1 MTTRAPTPD
10 FWPSSG
16 HGELHRTPRGWLQP
30 SPAWL
35 RRWLA
40 RPELA
45 LVEESCAAER
55 ALHAALAEHPERPVT
70 PAELAA
76 LQDADARSNYAA
88 FVDFRDGLAAAGSFE
103 AWYLAQIRSPRVTAA
118 PVFVTGVV
126 HAIARHLLDDG
137 ADAFQ
142 ARAAELLFRPQRVT
156 TTEGRLLSADLAVI
170 DMRNETAGLGTLGR
184 LLLEAQ
190 APLQPTRMQVLS
202 PDTMHDYWPRAERH
216 ELLLDLT
223 HEISNDLGH
232 GIVLKMARAH
242 SGLAALARVLEK
254 WTAHFLGTGVRI
266 TPVPRI
272 DDPAW
277 RWHIGLDAESMAL
290 LNDLDEE
297 RTVEPGRLARLVSLF
312 RLDFEHR
319 ADMRAD
325 VAGYP
330 VYLGLATSADGV
342 LKLKPQNL
350 LLNLPLARQG

>member
-1 MTTRAPTPD
+1 MTTQAPTAD

-16 HGELHRTPRGWLQP
+16 HGELHRTTRGWLQA

-45 LVEESCAAER
+45 LVDESCAAER
-55 ALHAALAEHPERPVT
+55 ALHAALVEHPECPVT
-70 PAELAA
+70 AVELAA
-76 LQDADARSNYAA
+76 LQDTDARSNYAA
-88 FVDFRDGLAAAGSFE
+88 FVEFRDGLVAAGSFE
-103 AWYLAQIRSPRVTAA
+103 AWYLAQIRSPRVSAA
-118 PVFVTGVV
+118 PVFITGVV
-126 HAIARHLLDDG
+126 HAIVRHLLDDG

-170 DMRNETAGLGTLGR
+170 DMLNETAGLGTLGR
-184 LLLEAQ
+184 LLVEAQ
-190 APLQPTRMQVLS
+190 AVQPTRMQVLS
-202 PDTMHDYWPRAERH
+202 ADNMHDYWPRAERH

-232 GIVLKMARAH
+232 GLVLKMARVH

-254 WTAHFLGTGVRI
+254 WTAHFLGAGVRI
-266 TPVPRI
+266 TPLPSI

-277 RWHIGLDAESMAL
+277 RWHIGLDAESMEL
-290 LNDLDEE
+290 LNDLYEE
-297 RTVEPGRLARLVSLF
+297 RPVEPGRLARLVSLF
-312 RLDFEHR
+312 RLDFEHP

-330 VYLGLATSADGV
+330 VYLGLATTADGV

-350 LLNLPLARQG
+350 LLNLPLAAAK